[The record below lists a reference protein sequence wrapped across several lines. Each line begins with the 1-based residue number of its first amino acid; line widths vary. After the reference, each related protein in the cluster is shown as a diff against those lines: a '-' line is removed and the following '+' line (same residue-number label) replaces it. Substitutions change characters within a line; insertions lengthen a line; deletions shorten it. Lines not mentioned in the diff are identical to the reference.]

1 MNGKFVIFSAPSG
14 AGKSTIINYLLEKG
28 VPLEFSISAT
38 TRSPRG
44 QEKHGEDYYFLSSD
58 EFKQKKANG
67 EFVESEEVFPGRFY
81 GTLKS
86 EVERIWE
93 KGKHVIFDV
102 DVKGAR
108 NLKESYGKQA
118 FWVFIQPPSIDELR
132 NRLVGRGTENTEEIE
147 IRVARAEE
155 ELGYAQFADA
165 TIVNSNLQQ
174 AFADAE
180 QTVTSFLNAN
190 EE

>member
-1 MNGKFVIFSAPSG
+1 MDGKFVIFSAPSG

-58 EFKQKKANG
+58 EFKQKRANR